1 MGFWEAHDIENGRSS
16 DVKLRLSVVPVRAR
30 GPPLSD
36 GSSMNL
42 RIDPPVGT
50 IARPL
55 ASKVVV
61 PESVLIEC
69 V

>member
-1 MGFWEAHDIENGRSS
+1 M
-16 DVKLRLSVVPVRAR
+16 KLRLSVVPVRAR